1 MAPII
6 VMGLMAWIGSAS
18 SQFHK
23 SKSIS
28 NFEPSKINS
37 LATNGQD
44 LGQPLVHQEDLAAFI
59 LQATQAMEHRI
70 SHLEPHLHRLG
81 IRQEPGTPA
90 WFMGVSNSGKAST
103 KNVTNVALM
112 AEETTKYVAHAIGI
126 PGDGL
131 ADLEVTGDQLDRLCP
146 FKEIAQWCQ
155 PKKYRSLSGHC
166 NNVQFP
172 RLGSAGVAYV
182 RYLPPVYADGISLPR
197 GTALFPEGLPSARDV
212 SLKVH
217 THSDTLHSHLVST
230 AAVWAQIVSHDL
242 SLTPQMTGYNGERL
256 RCCGVEF
263 SDFHPE
269 CFPIRLPE
277 GDPIHG
283 SSRCQEY
290 TRSATAPRKD
300 CTLGPREQLNEAT
313 SFLDASNLYGTSSEE
328 NEGLREFSGGRLKL
342 MDGLLPPDASV
353 GCRAHGRLKCF
364 KSGDPR
370 VNEHMGLAAMMTL
383 LAREHNRLAD
393 ALARLN
399 PHWVDEILFQ
409 EARRLLIGQLQI
421 ITYKEFL
428 PLILGQD
435 TMEAFSLLPKDEGYF
450 EGYDIN
456 VDPTVA
462 NSVAA
467 AALHFAVSLMPP
479 VVKLFNLDGTR
490 AGEESLTDSFYAP
503 FKLYNRDGL
512 NSITFGLLRSPALNN
527 NQHVNSVFTNRMFYQ
542 PGNAGGGLD
551 LVAQLIQRG
560 RDHGLPGYVQWRQ
573 FCGLSSAQTFSDLQ
587 QEIPEETIAALR
599 AVYRNVSE
607 IDLLPGALSERVT
620 EGGTVGPTLRCLLAK
635 QFAAIRSGDRHWF
648 ESEYSGLSLKQL
660 RALRKGS
667 TLARLIC
674 DNTDLYAV
682 QPNAFIAPDP
692 FLNSAMNCRDG
703 SIQTLDLGP
712 WKEEKKQLIIP
723 NNVLAETLNKAKVD
737 LTQLHQ
743 HEFLLYSQNR
753 LADPQSPQGTAF
765 SFSRPKRQATRIAN
779 TSLMLEFASS
789 RLVRSFIQ
797 GELNDVE
804 TGSLDSLI
812 STLPQV
818 DLGFDSMDSVDEECL
833 ESALPCDHTNR
844 YRTFSGWC
852 NNLDNPIYGQ
862 SFRRFTRI
870 LPPAYNDG
878 VGAPRSRTSQGS
890 ELPSPR
896 AISSRVHGDVS
907 DPHTRYSLLL
917 MQFSQITDHD
927 LTFTPVNKGFVGE
940 GILNCRPCDSKTS
953 VHPECFPIPIPDK
966 DPYFPS
972 KDHRGQRLCIP
983 ATRSMPGQ
991 LTLGPREQMNQLT
1004 AYLDLSFM
1012 YGSDACAA
1020 AGLRLFVGGRLNA
1033 TLVPGRKALLP
1044 ETSRNAECRSPNRIC
1059 FNAGDDRASE
1069 QPSLGSLHTV
1079 WMREHNRMATELSKI
1094 NPHWNDEI
1102 LYSETR
1108 RILGGVYQ
1116 HISFNE
1122 WLVRILG
1129 MAAVRKY
1136 GLDLLRDGYFKGYDQ
1151 SCDVTIFN
1159 EFSAAAFRFG
1169 HSLLRPS
1176 FLRMAPNFRLLDP
1189 PVRLRDHFFNPQ
1201 ILYTTGIIDEII
1213 LGLTATPMETLDNYI
1228 TKEVTEHLFENR
1240 TIPFSGMDLVS
1251 LNIQR
1256 ARDHGLHPYNDYREI
1271 CGLKRARTFKDLE
1284 DTTKPEL
1291 IQALAQVYAHVDDVD
1306 LFPGGM
1312 TESALPGGVVGP
1324 TFGCIISMQFSK
1336 IRKCDRFWYE
1346 NDREFTRFTLHQL
1359 AEIRKSTLAS
1369 LLCNNLDSVSTIQRA
1384 VFDLPDPFMNPRV
1397 PCSSIPQMDLEPW
1410 RESPACSVKGV
1421 SIDVGRTSNTSP
1433 CVTCTCTKEG
1443 AICQSVKVK
1452 NCVSL
1457 LHKFGADEVAKDTSC
1472 KVQCLYVFNIL
1483 KENIRSV

>member
-1 MAPII
+1 MSFGQSLFFSNLQDYIDVVLRVINNYEQKTRYHIKPLLKRATEGRIGGNSAII
-6 VMGLMAWIGSAS
+6 ITFDHGYSMRLVHDISTHQPMMKPCIDILEKQSAADDRPSFRPWKIRLQISKLFRYQRSWKYEGAGPMRFFESFPSTTLALPVKNVLREPSIGPVRMEVFRCSNSIQFRYRMGLMAWIGSAS

-59 LQATQAMEHRI
+59 SQATQAMEHRI
-70 SHLEPHLHRLG
+70 SHLEPHLHRL
-81 IRQEPGTPA
+81 
-90 WFMGVSNSGKAST
+90 
-103 KNVTNVALM
+103 
-112 AEETTKYVAHAIGI
+112 
-126 PGDGL
+126 
-131 ADLEVTGDQLDRLCP
+131 
-146 FKEIAQWCQ
+146 
-155 PKKYRSLSGHC
+155 
-166 NNVQFP
+166 
-172 RLGSAGVAYV
+172 
-182 RYLPPVYADGISLPR
+182 
-197 GTALFPEGLPSARDV
+197 
-212 SLKVH
+212 
-217 THSDTLHSHLVST
+217 
-230 AAVWAQIVSHDL
+230 
-242 SLTPQMTGYNGERL
+242 GYNGERL

-428 PLILGQD
+428 PLILGQVGKQLCFP
-435 TMEAFSLLPKDEGYF
+435 TFHRSWRSQKPHVARVGASISEGDLESCPWRRIRPSHKIF
-450 EGYDIN
+450 
-456 VDPTVA
+456 
-462 NSVAA
+462 AA
-467 AALHFAVSLMPP
+467 ADAVFP
-479 VVKLFNLDGTR
+479 DH
-490 AGEESLTDSFYAP
+490 
-503 FKLYNRDGL
+503 
-512 NSITFGLLRSPALNN
+512 RS
-527 NQHVNSVFTNRMFYQ
+527 R
-542 PGNAGGGLD
+542 
-551 LVAQLIQRG
+551 
-560 RDHGLPGYVQWRQ
+560 
-573 FCGLSSAQTFSDLQ
+573 SDLH
-587 QEIPEETIAALR
+587 
-599 AVYRNVSE
+599 S
-607 IDLLPGALSERVT
+607 
-620 EGGTVGPTLRCLLAK
+620 
-635 QFAAIRSGDRHWF
+635 
-648 ESEYSGLSLKQL
+648 
-660 RALRKGS
+660 
-667 TLARLIC
+667 
-674 DNTDLYAV
+674 
-682 QPNAFIAPDP
+682 
-692 FLNSAMNCRDG
+692 
-703 SIQTLDLGP
+703 
-712 WKEEKKQLIIP
+712 
-723 NNVLAETLNKAKVD
+723 
-737 LTQLHQ
+737 
-743 HEFLLYSQNR
+743 
-753 LADPQSPQGTAF
+753 
-765 SFSRPKRQATRIAN
+765 
-779 TSLMLEFASS
+779 
-789 RLVRSFIQ
+789 
-797 GELNDVE
+797 
-804 TGSLDSLI
+804 
-812 STLPQV
+812 
-818 DLGFDSMDSVDEECL
+818 
-833 ESALPCDHTNR
+833 
-844 YRTFSGWC
+844 
-852 NNLDNPIYGQ
+852 
-862 SFRRFTRI
+862 
-870 LPPAYNDG
+870 
-878 VGAPRSRTSQGS
+878 
-890 ELPSPR
+890 
-896 AISSRVHGDVS
+896 
-907 DPHTRYSLLL
+907 
-917 MQFSQITDHD
+917 
-927 LTFTPVNKGFVGE
+927 
-940 GILNCRPCDSKTS
+940 
-953 VHPECFPIPIPDK
+953 
-966 DPYFPS
+966 
-972 KDHRGQRLCIP
+972 
-983 ATRSMPGQ
+983 
-991 LTLGPREQMNQLT
+991 GPREQMNQLT

-1271 CGLKRARTFKDLE
+1271 CGLKRARTFK
-1284 DTTKPEL
+1284 
-1291 IQALAQVYAHVDDVD
+1291 
-1306 LFPGGM
+1306 
-1312 TESALPGGVVGP
+1312 
-1324 TFGCIISMQFSK
+1324 
-1336 IRKCDRFWYE
+1336 
-1346 NDREFTRFTLHQL
+1346 
-1359 AEIRKSTLAS
+1359 
-1369 LLCNNLDSVSTIQRA
+1369 
-1384 VFDLPDPFMNPRV
+1384 
-1397 PCSSIPQMDLEPW
+1397 
-1410 RESPACSVKGV
+1410 
-1421 SIDVGRTSNTSP
+1421 
-1433 CVTCTCTKEG
+1433 
-1443 AICQSVKVK
+1443 
-1452 NCVSL
+1452 
-1457 LHKFGADEVAKDTSC
+1457 
-1472 KVQCLYVFNIL
+1472 
-1483 KENIRSV
+1483 